1 MDLIFN
7 TMLLLTRLLD
17 VFLEE
22 KLLNLGFIRNNKLQ
36 PIIKKNE
43 RKKIYN
49 EMCVKGDAN

>member
-36 PIIKKNE
+36 PIIKKKE

>member
-17 VFLEE
+17 VFLDH
-22 KLLNLGFIRNNKLQ
+22 LLNLGFIRNNKLQ
-36 PIIKKNE
+36 PIIKKKE